1 MAAGGRG
8 NPSLTGLRLQAAAVM
23 FGRNGQVA
31 RTNREEAR
39 MRRIGLALAAAALG
53 LVATQPAR
61 AQAIEKPDITL
72 AVGGKSGLYYLP
84 LTITE
89 RLGYFK
95 QQGLDVTIDD
105 FAGGAKSLQALLGGS
120 VDVVTGAYEH
130 TIRMQAR
137 GQDIKAV
144 LELGRFP
151 GFVLGVRKEKAASVK
166 SFKDLKGFK
175 IGVSAPGSATH
186 FFVNALIGKDGLKP
200 EDVSIISVGSGA
212 TAVAAIKRGE
222 IDAISNVDP
231 AVSKLEQDGDIVV
244 LADTRTEQGNMKLFG
259 GTNPAAVLYLKADF
273 AEKYPNTTQHLV
285 NALYTGLQWLKTASV
300 EDVVKTMPEEYY
312 LGDRAVYERAVK
324 ASIEMYSK
332 TGIITEKGMQ
342 NAYQLL
348 AQFDP
353 ELKGVKVDLARTF
366 DDRFVRKAAAGT

>member
-1 MAAGGRG
+1 
-8 NPSLTGLRLQAAAVM
+8 
-23 FGRNGQVA
+23 
-31 RTNREEAR
+31 
-39 MRRIGLALAAAALG
+39 MRRVGLALAAAALG
-53 LVATQPAR
+53 LVAAQAAG

-95 QQGLDVTIDD
+95 QQGLDVTIND

-130 TIRMQAR
+130 TVRMQAR

-166 SFKDLKGFK
+166 SFKDLRGFK

-244 LADTRTEQGNMKLFG
+244 LADTRTEQGNMQLFG

-285 NALYTGLQWLKTASV
+285 NALYRGLQWLKTASV

-312 LGDRAVYERAVK
+312 LGDRTLYERAVK

-332 TGIITEKGMQ
+332 TGVITEKGMQ

-353 ELKGVKVDLARTF
+353 ELKGAKVDLAKTF
-366 DDRFVRKAAAGT
+366 DDRFVRKAAAGM

>member
-1 MAAGGRG
+1 
-8 NPSLTGLRLQAAAVM
+8 
-23 FGRNGQVA
+23 
-31 RTNREEAR
+31 
-39 MRRIGLALAAAALG
+39 MRKIGLTLGALALG
-53 LVATQPAR
+53 LVTA
-61 AQAIEKPDITL
+61 AQAAHAQAVEKREVTL

-89 RLGYFK
+89 RLGYFQ
-95 QQGLDVTIDD
+95 QQGLTVAIND

-137 GQDIKAV
+137 GQDVKAV

-151 GFVLGVRKEKAASVK
+151 GFVLGVRKDKAAAVK
-166 SFKDLKGFK
+166 SFKDLQGFK

-186 FFVNALIGKDGLKP
+186 FFVNVLIGKEGLKP

-244 LADTRTEQGNMKLFG
+244 LADTRTEQGNMQLFG

-285 NALYTGLQWLKTASV
+285 NALYRGLQWLKAASV
-300 EDVVKTMPEEYY
+300 DDIVKTMPEEYY
-312 LGDRAVYERAVK
+312 LGDKAVYERAVR

-353 ELKGVKVDLARTF
+353 ELKGAKVDLAKTF
-366 DDRFVRKAAAGT
+366 

>member
-1 MAAGGRG
+1 MR
-8 NPSLTGLRLQAAAVM
+8 SIRLALVAAA
-23 FGRNGQVA
+23 
-31 RTNREEAR
+31 
-39 MRRIGLALAAAALG
+39 IG
-53 LVATQPAR
+53 LVATQPVC
-61 AQAIEKPDITL
+61 AQAVEKPDVTL

-95 QQGLDVTIDD
+95 QEGLDVSIND

-186 FFVNALIGKDGLKP
+186 FFVNALIGKEGLKP
-200 EDVSIISVGSGA
+200 EDVSIISVGSSA

-231 AVSKLEQDGDIVV
+231 AMSKLEQDGDIVV
-244 LADTRTEQGNMKLFG
+244 LADTRTEEGNMKLFG

-273 AEKYPNTTQHLV
+273 AQKYPNTTQHLV
-285 NALYTGLQWLKTASV
+285 NALYKGLQWLKTASV
-300 EDVVKTMPEEYY
+300 DDVVKTMPEEYY
-312 LGDRAVYERAVK
+312 LGDRAVYRRAVK

-353 ELKGVKVDLARTF
+353 ELKGTKVDLARTF
-366 DDRFVRKAAAGT
+366 DDRFVRKAAAGM

>member
-1 MAAGGRG
+1 MAAVGRG
-8 NPSLTGLRLQAAAVM
+8 NPNLTGLRIGAAAVM

-31 RTNREEAR
+31 RNIGRKAR
-39 MRRIGLALAAAALG
+39 MRRIGSALAALALG

-61 AQAIEKPDITL
+61 AQAIEKPDVTL

-166 SFKDLKGFK
+166 SFRDLKGFK

-244 LADTRTEQGNMKLFG
+244 LADTRTEEGNMRLFG

-273 AEKYPNTTQHLV
+273 AEKYPNTTQRLV
-285 NALYTGLQWLKTASV
+285 NALYRGLQWLKTASV
-300 EDVVKTMPEEYY
+300 QDVVKTMPEEYY
-312 LGDRAVYERAVK
+312 LGDRTLYERAVK

-332 TGIITEKGMQ
+332 TGVITEKGMQ

-353 ELKGVKVDLARTF
+353 ELKGAKVDLAKTF
-366 DDRFVRKAAAGT
+366 DDRFVRKAAAGM

>member
-1 MAAGGRG
+1 
-8 NPSLTGLRLQAAAVM
+8 
-23 FGRNGQVA
+23 
-31 RTNREEAR
+31 
-39 MRRIGLALAAAALG
+39 MRRIGLALGALALG

-61 AQAIEKPDITL
+61 AQAIEKPDVTL

-151 GFVLGVRKEKAASVK
+151 GFVLGVRKEKAGSVK

-244 LADTRTEQGNMKLFG
+244 LADTRTEEGNMQLFG

-273 AEKYPNTTQHLV
+273 AEKYPNTTQRLV
-285 NALYTGLQWLKTASV
+285 NALYKGLLWLKTASV
-300 EDVVKTMPEEYY
+300 DDVVKAMPEEYY
-312 LGDRAVYERAVK
+312 LGDRTLYERAVK
-324 ASIEMYSK
+324 ASIEMYSR
-332 TGIITEKGMQ
+332 TGVITEKGMQ

-353 ELKGVKVDLARTF
+353 ELKGAKVDLAKTF
-366 DDRFVRKAAAGT
+366 DDRFVRKAAAGM

>member
-1 MAAGGRG
+1 
-8 NPSLTGLRLQAAAVM
+8 
-23 FGRNGQVA
+23 
-31 RTNREEAR
+31 
-39 MRRIGLALAAAALG
+39 MRRIATALGVLALALVSAHAAW
-53 LVATQPAR
+53 
-61 AQAIEKPDITL
+61 AQAVEKPEVAL

-95 QQGLDVTIDD
+95 EQGLDITIND

-130 TIRMQAR
+130 TIRMHAR

-151 GFVLGVRKEKAASVK
+151 GFVLGIRKEKAGNVK
-166 SFKDLKGFK
+166 SFKDLNGFK

-186 FFVNALIGKDGLKP
+186 FFVNALIGKEGLKP

-222 IDAISNVDP
+222 IDGISNVDP
-231 AVSKLEQDGDIVV
+231 AISKLEQDGDIVV
-244 LADTRTEQGNMKLFG
+244 LADTRTEEGNMKLFG

-273 AEKYPNTTQHLV
+273 IEKYPNTTQHLV
-285 NALYTGLQWLKTASV
+285 NALYKGLQWLKSASL
-300 EDVVKTMPEEYY
+300 EDVVKTIPEEYY
-312 LGDRAVYERAVK
+312 LGDRALYTRAVK
-324 ASIEMYSK
+324 ASSEMYSK
-332 TGIITEKGMQ
+332 TGIVTEKGMQ

-348 AQFDP
+348 SQFDP
-353 ELKGVKVDLARTF
+353 ELKGAKVDLAKTF
-366 DDRFVRKAAAGT
+366 DDRFVRKAAAGM

>member
-1 MAAGGRG
+1 MAAVGRG
-8 NPSLTGLRLQAAAVM
+8 NPNLTGLRIGAAAVM
-23 FGRNGQVA
+23 FGRSGQVA
-31 RTNREEAR
+31 RKIGRKAR
-39 MRRIGLALAAAALG
+39 MRRIGLALGALALG

-61 AQAIEKPDITL
+61 AQAIEKPDVTL

-130 TIRMQAR
+130 TVRMQAR
-137 GQDIKAV
+137 GQDVKAV

-244 LADTRTEQGNMKLFG
+244 LADTRTEEGNMQLFG

-273 AEKYPNTTQHLV
+273 AEKYPNTTQRLV
-285 NALYTGLQWLKTASV
+285 NALYRGLQWLKTASV

-312 LGDRAVYERAVK
+312 LGDRKLYERAVK
-324 ASIEMYSK
+324 ASIEMYSR

-353 ELKGVKVDLARTF
+353 ELKGAKVDLAKTF
-366 DDRFVRKAAAGT
+366 DDRFVRKAAAGM

>member
-53 LVATQPAR
+53 LLASQLAR
-61 AQAIEKPDITL
+61 AQAIEKPDVTL

-84 LTITE
+84 LTVTE

-95 QQGLDVTIDD
+95 EQGLNVTVNV

-200 EDVSIISVGSGA
+200 EDVSIISVGSSA

-231 AVSKLEQDGDIVV
+231 AMSKLEQDGDIVV
-244 LADTRTEQGNMKLFG
+244 LADTRTEEGNMKLFG

-285 NALYTGLQWLKTASV
+285 NALYKGLQWLKTASV
-300 EDVVKTMPEEYY
+300 DDIVKTMPEEYY
-312 LGDRAVYERAVK
+312 LGDRALYERAVK

>member
-1 MAAGGRG
+1 
-8 NPSLTGLRLQAAAVM
+8 
-23 FGRNGQVA
+23 
-31 RTNREEAR
+31 
-39 MRRIGLALAAAALG
+39 MRSIGLALRALALG
-53 LVATQPAR
+53 LLMA
-61 AQAIEKPDITL
+61 AQAAHAQPIEKPDVTL

-95 QQGLDVTIDD
+95 EQGLNMAIND

-137 GQDIKAV
+137 GQDVKAV

-166 SFKDLKGFK
+166 SFRDLKGFK

-186 FFVNALIGKDGLKP
+186 FFVNALIGKEGLKP
-200 EDVSIISVGSGA
+200 EDVSIISVGSSA

-231 AVSKLEQDGDIVV
+231 AMSKLEQDGDIVV
-244 LADTRTEQGNMKLFG
+244 LADTRTEEGNMKLFG
-259 GTNPAAVLYLKADF
+259 GTNPAAVARLSIRDLPDS
-273 AEKYPNTTQHLV
+273 EGGRLLQELHPNRLRR
-285 NALYTGLQWLKTASV
+285 S
-300 EDVVKTMPEEYY
+300 PE
-312 LGDRAVYERAVK
+312 
-324 ASIEMYSK
+324 
-332 TGIITEKGMQ
+332 
-342 NAYQLL
+342 
-348 AQFDP
+348 
-353 ELKGVKVDLARTF
+353 
-366 DDRFVRKAAAGT
+366 

>member
-1 MAAGGRG
+1 
-8 NPSLTGLRLQAAAVM
+8 
-23 FGRNGQVA
+23 
-31 RTNREEAR
+31 
-39 MRRIGLALAAAALG
+39 MRRIGLALGALALG

-61 AQAIEKPDITL
+61 AQAIEKPDVTL

-151 GFVLGVRKEKAASVK
+151 GFVLGVRKEKAGSVK

-244 LADTRTEQGNMKLFG
+244 LADTRTEEGNMQLFG

-273 AEKYPNTTQHLV
+273 AEKYPNTTQRLV
-285 NALYTGLQWLKTASV
+285 NALYGGLQWLKTASM

-312 LGDRAVYERAVK
+312 LGDRTLYERAVK
-324 ASIEMYSK
+324 ASIEMYSR
-332 TGIITEKGMQ
+332 TGVITEKGMQ

-353 ELKGVKVDLARTF
+353 ELKGAKVDLAKTF
-366 DDRFVRKAAAGT
+366 DDRFVRKAAAGM

>member
-1 MAAGGRG
+1 MG
-8 NPSLTGLRLQAAAVM
+8 
-23 FGRNGQVA
+23 
-31 RTNREEAR
+31 
-39 MRRIGLALAAAALG
+39 RIGLVLGALG
-53 LVATQPAR
+53 LGLTLAQSAH
-61 AQAIEKPDITL
+61 AQAVEKPDVTL

-84 LTITE
+84 LSITE

-95 QQGLDVTIDD
+95 DQGLNVTIND

-137 GQDIKAV
+137 GQDVKAV

-175 IGVSAPGSATH
+175 IVVSAPGSATH
-186 FFVNALIGKDGLKP
+186 FFVNALIGKEGLKP
-200 EDVSIISVGSGA
+200 EDVSIISVGSSA

-231 AVSKLEQDGDIVV
+231 AMSKLEQDGDIVV
-244 LADTRTEQGNMKLFG
+244 LADTRTEEGNMKLFG

-273 AEKYPNTTQHLV
+273 ADKYPNTTQHLV
-285 NALYTGLQWLKTASV
+285 NALYKGLQWLKTAGV
-300 EDVVKTMPEEYY
+300 DDIVKTMPEEYY
-312 LGDRAVYERAVK
+312 LGDKSVYQRAVRA
-324 ASIEMYSK
+324 SLEMYSK
-332 TGIITEKGMQ
+332 TGVITEKGMQ

-353 ELKGVKVDLARTF
+353 ELKGAKVDLAKTF
-366 DDRFVRKAAAGT
+366 DDRFVRKAAAGM

>member
-1 MAAGGRG
+1 M
-8 NPSLTGLRLQAAAVM
+8 
-23 FGRNGQVA
+23 RNLGSTLGA
-31 RTNREEAR
+31 LL
-39 MRRIGLALAAAALG
+39 LALVAASPAL
-53 LVATQPAR
+53 
-61 AQAIEKPDITL
+61 AQAVEKPDITL

-95 QQGLDVTIDD
+95 QQGLNVTIND

-137 GQDIKAV
+137 GQDVKAV

-151 GFVLGVRKEKAASVK
+151 GFVLGVRKQQAASVK

-186 FFVNALIGKDGLKP
+186 FFVNALIGKEGLKP
-200 EDVSIISVGSGA
+200 EDVSIISVGAGP

-231 AVSKLEQDGDIVV
+231 AMSKLEQDGDIVL
-244 LADTRTEQGNMKLFG
+244 LADTRTEEGNMKLFG

-285 NALYTGLQWLKTASV
+285 NAVYKGLLWLKTANV
-300 EDVVKTMPEEYY
+300 DDIVKTMPEEYY
-312 LGDRAVYERAVK
+312 LGDKAVYERAVR
-324 ASIEMYSK
+324 ASLEMYSK

-353 ELKGVKVDLARTF
+353 ELKGAKVDLAKTF
-366 DDRFVRKAAAGT
+366 DDRFVRKAAAGM

>member
-1 MAAGGRG
+1 LRIAGPGVIFEATGRLV
-8 NPSLTGLRLQAAAVM
+8 PATGRKA
-23 FGRNGQVA
+23 
-31 RTNREEAR
+31 
-39 MRRIGLALAAAALG
+39 MRGVQWAILALG
-53 LVATQPAR
+53 LAM
-61 AQAIEKPDITL
+61 QAAYGQTPEKPDVTL

-95 QQGLDVTIDD
+95 QQGLNVTIND

-137 GQDIKAV
+137 GQDVKAV

-186 FFVNALIGKDGLKP
+186 FFVNVLIGKEGLKP

-231 AVSKLEQDGDIVV
+231 AISKLEQDGNIVV
-244 LADTRTEQGNMKLFG
+244 LADTRTEEGNMKLFG
-259 GTNPAAVLYLKADF
+259 GTNPAAVLYLKGDF
-273 AEKYPNTTQHLV
+273 AASYPGTTQHLV
-285 NALYTGLQWLKTASV
+285 NALYHGLQWIKGANID
-300 EDVVKTMPEEYY
+300 EIVKMMPEEYY
-312 LGDRAVYERAVK
+312 LGDKALYERAVK
-324 ASIEMYSK
+324 ASREMYSQ

-348 AQFDP
+348 VQFDP
-353 ELKGVKVDLARTF
+353 ELKGAKVDLRKTF
-366 DDRFVRKAAAGT
+366 DDHFVRKAASGM

>member
-1 MAAGGRG
+1 
-8 NPSLTGLRLQAAAVM
+8 
-23 FGRNGQVA
+23 
-31 RTNREEAR
+31 
-39 MRRIGLALAAAALG
+39 MRSIGLALGVLALG

-61 AQAIEKPDITL
+61 AQAIEKPDVTL

-151 GFVLGVRKEKAASVK
+151 GFVLGVRKEKAGSVK

-244 LADTRTEQGNMKLFG
+244 LADTRTEEGNMQLFG

-273 AEKYPNTTQHLV
+273 AEKYPNTTQRLV
-285 NALYTGLQWLKTASV
+285 NALYGGLQWLKTASM

-312 LGDRAVYERAVK
+312 LGDRTLYERAVK
-324 ASIEMYSK
+324 ASIEMYSR
-332 TGIITEKGMQ
+332 TGVITEKGMQ

-353 ELKGVKVDLARTF
+353 ELKGAKVDLAKTF
-366 DDRFVRKAAAGT
+366 DDRFVRKAAAGM

>member
-1 MAAGGRG
+1 MAAVGRG
-8 NPSLTGLRLQAAAVM
+8 NQNLTGLRIGAAAVM
-23 FGRNGQVA
+23 FGRNGRVA
-31 RTNREEAR
+31 RNVGREAR
-39 MRRIGLALAAAALG
+39 MRSIGLALGVLALG

-61 AQAIEKPDITL
+61 AQAIEKPDVTL

-166 SFKDLKGFK
+166 SFRDLKGFK

-244 LADTRTEQGNMKLFG
+244 LADTRTEEGNMRLFG

-273 AEKYPNTTQHLV
+273 AEKYPNTTQRLV
-285 NALYTGLQWLKTASV
+285 NALYRGLQWLKTASA

-312 LGDRAVYERAVK
+312 LGDRTLYERAIK

-332 TGIITEKGMQ
+332 TGIITENGMQ

-353 ELKGVKVDLARTF
+353 ELKGAKVDLAKTF
-366 DDRFVRKAAAGT
+366 DDRFVRKAAAGM